1 MTVATALTLAE
12 GTLAPAS
19 PAHDDLAAAGFSV
32 SFSSDGIRD
41 AMVYESA
48 ITASCSDT
56 NYSVTWTDGKQ
67 SADYT
72 VNTRDISITIDSVE
86 KIYGENDP
94 ALAFTFD
101 ATELQ
106 YSDNVNALG
115 VTLTRASGDNVGN
128 YAISGT
134 LRLPIAA
141 KNSLL

>member
-1 MTVATALTLAE
+1 
-12 GTLAPAS
+12 
-19 PAHDDLAAAGFSV
+19 
-32 SFSSDGIRD
+32 
-41 AMVYESA
+41 MVYESA

-134 LRLPIAA
+134 SSSANYAVTFTNSGEKLFTINKREITVTLKQSRLR
-141 KNSLL
+141 K